1 MESDEPT
8 AGGGDDT
15 TTSSSG
21 DRQPGLHESEEL
33 KTRYANELLDVLLA
47 LKERFG
53 TTDPPEEELRPFLRQ
68 RLADQGRSED
78 EIEELMRRL

>member
-1 MESDEPT
+1 MGSDEPT
-8 AGGGDDT
+8 GGGDA
-15 TTSSSG
+15 TTSSAG
-21 DRQPGLHESEEL
+21 HGERGLHESEEL

-53 TTDPPEEELRPFLRQ
+53 TTDPPEEQLRPFLRE
-68 RLADQGRSED
+68 RLAAQGRSED